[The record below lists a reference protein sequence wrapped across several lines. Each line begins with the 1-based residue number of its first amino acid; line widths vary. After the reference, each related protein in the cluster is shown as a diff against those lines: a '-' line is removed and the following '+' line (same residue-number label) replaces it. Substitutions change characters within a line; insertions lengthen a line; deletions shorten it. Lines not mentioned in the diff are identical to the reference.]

1 MKAADLAVRER
12 LANLYRKYPDHE
24 SWVKGILVRALAEKG
39 EHSILVYNRVL
50 FKKEYNQEM
59 PITDGNGVVE
69 VEDLIE
75 ILRLEGFKVEEQQ
88 EYNME
93 LVSLVVSLN

>member
-1 MKAADLAVRER
+1 MRAADLAVRER
-12 LANLYRKYPDHE
+12 LVNLYRKYPDHE
-24 SWVKGILVRALAEKG
+24 SWVKEILVRSLAEKG

-69 VEDLIE
+69 VEELIE

-93 LVSLVVSLN
+93 LVSLVVSL